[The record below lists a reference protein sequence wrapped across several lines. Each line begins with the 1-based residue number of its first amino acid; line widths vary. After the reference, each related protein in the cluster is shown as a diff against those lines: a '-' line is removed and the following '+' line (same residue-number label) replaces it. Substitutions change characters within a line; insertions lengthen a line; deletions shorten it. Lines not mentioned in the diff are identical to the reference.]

1 MPLLITH
8 ALDEI
13 RDLSV
18 SAGILAVF
26 TLYISMAIAMNVV
39 TMTNTDQTGAPVRK
53 YTSPMI
59 LSMKIIGFLTYS
71 SIMLKI
77 PLLVDSGR
85 AFNPHFFLV

>member
-1 MPLLITH
+1 MPSAGIRSPERVQHHRGVVSETGTSTVVQLLITL

-53 YTSPMI
+53 
-59 LSMKIIGFLTYS
+59 
-71 SIMLKI
+71 
-77 PLLVDSGR
+77 
-85 AFNPHFFLV
+85 

>member
-18 SAGILAVF
+18 STGILAVF

-39 TMTNTDQTGAPVRK
+39 AMTDTDQTGAPVRK
-53 YTSPMI
+53 
-59 LSMKIIGFLTYS
+59 
-71 SIMLKI
+71 
-77 PLLVDSGR
+77 
-85 AFNPHFFLV
+85 